1 MAGFKPAIDNNIH
14 SQWPVE
20 TSHRHKCMVN
30 VHASGEL
37 VRALEERVRVN
48 GEHASQRYNDLK
60 AALEGAKENAAAEI
74 SRLNRMLITEQCRNY
89 NLQEAL
95 SRARATA
102 ALAVEKAN
110 RACRGLR
117 EKEQQVEELWAR
129 LAAQYN

>member
-1 MAGFKPAIDNNIH
+1 M
-14 SQWPVE
+14 
-20 TSHRHKCMVN
+20 
-30 VHASGEL
+30 L

-74 SRLNRMLITEQCRNY
+74 SRLNRMLITEQRRNY

-117 EKEQQVEELWAR
+117 EKRQQVEELWAR
-129 LAAQYN
+129 LAAVEEKMCTSVLYQYHRSFVGFGVSTDSEDGDSAL